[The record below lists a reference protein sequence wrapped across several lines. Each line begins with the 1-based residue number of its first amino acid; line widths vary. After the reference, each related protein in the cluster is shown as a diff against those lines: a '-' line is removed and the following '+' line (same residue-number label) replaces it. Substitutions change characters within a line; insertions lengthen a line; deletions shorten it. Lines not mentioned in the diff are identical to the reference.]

1 MDVRDKAKDAE
12 DRSKGRKKD
21 IASLFQSNKTLRKK
35 AGNLSVKQEELDIKS
50 TGARNDY
57 ILSLASANAHQEL
70 YFKGDLQVN
79 IIFDRHFIIHVS
91 WVLPCCPGR
100 VKPVTFI

>member
-21 IASLFQSNKTLRKK
+21 IASLFQSSKTLRKK
-35 AGNLSVKQEELDIKS
+35 AGSLSVKQEELDIKS

-79 IIFDRHFIIHVS
+79 LSFSWHVIHVF
-91 WVLPCCPGR
+91 LMLFHYR
-100 VKPVTFI
+100 TF